1 MRLKLLQP
9 GVLSTNTTPQLG
21 ASLSTRTTGF
31 SSGLI
36 KWPAISPM
44 KANAVSKSM
53 LYKMGFLD
61 PWPWSIYLVD

>member
-1 MRLKLLQP
+1 MTLKLLQP

-36 KWPAISPM
+36 TISLSAGL

-61 PWPWSIYLVD
+61 PWPWN

>member
-1 MRLKLLQP
+1 LKLLQP

-36 KWPAISPM
+36 TGLLE
-44 KANAVSKSM
+44 SKCS
-53 LYKMGFLD
+53 F
-61 PWPWSIYLVD
+61 

>member
-1 MRLKLLQP
+1 MTLKLLQP

-36 KWPAISPM
+36 SAIILQYIEQLLSI
-44 KANAVSKSM
+44 
-53 LYKMGFLD
+53 D
-61 PWPWSIYLVD
+61 SIYLQAYDLAGALAGIKSD